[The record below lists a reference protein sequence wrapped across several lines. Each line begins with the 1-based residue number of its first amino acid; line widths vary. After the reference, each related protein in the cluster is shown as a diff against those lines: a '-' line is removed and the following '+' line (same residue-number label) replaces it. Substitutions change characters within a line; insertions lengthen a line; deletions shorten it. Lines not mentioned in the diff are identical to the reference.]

1 MRILK
6 EILEDS
12 QLSSTLKKVT
22 GIWLATTLLSSS
34 LEILVNSQTSSTL
47 RRGTLKLILR
57 MPIWCGIILVWT
69 KNQLIKS
76 PSFLVI
82 EVLLMG
88 IGTWMDM
95 EVIPS
100 YGSIMKIKGSMS
112 NGISKLNRESKIYLL
127 NKLIDSEE
135 KIVIIVREIYSI
147 QSLQEKKQFG
157 YSKLK

>member
-1 MRILK
+1 
-6 EILEDS
+6 
-12 QLSSTLKKVT
+12 
-22 GIWLATTLLSSS
+22 
-34 LEILVNSQTSSTL
+34 
-47 RRGTLKLILR
+47 
-57 MPIWCGIILVWT
+57 
-69 KNQLIKS
+69 
-76 PSFLVI
+76 
-82 EVLLMG
+82 
-88 IGTWMDM
+88 MDM